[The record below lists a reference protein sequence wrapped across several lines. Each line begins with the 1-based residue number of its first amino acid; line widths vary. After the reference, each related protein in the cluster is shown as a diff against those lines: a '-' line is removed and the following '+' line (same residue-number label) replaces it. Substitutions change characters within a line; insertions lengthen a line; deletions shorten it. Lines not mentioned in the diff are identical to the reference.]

1 MPEFFQY
8 KKSILV
14 KSVLFFTLLIILS
27 LSVIGFLINDKATNT
42 VRLYNQDK
50 LNHSSNIIKNQF
62 YSMLIEVENDI
73 SLIAK
78 NINSTY
84 TSNEKDWYN
93 TSQLELLFTTFLTE
107 KPNYFQI
114 RLLDVKKGGSEV
126 IKFIKKENL
135 IYKVP
140 FSELQLKGDKA
151 YYKKALQTEEDY
163 YFSEITLNEEFGE
176 VSEPYTP
183 TLRAIGKLYDLQND
197 VSYLIII
204 NVNLSNFY
212 KEISQ
217 LNESEIKNVMV
228 SDLGEYKFH
237 EMIENCFSKQTVSEK
252 YFHSDYKVSH
262 KMISQANNTVNFV
275 DDINGNS
282 HILKITPLFYS
293 SNLNKL
299 YLITIASEESIF
311 ANINNIN
318 NYSLSL
324 IAFICLILLLSIF
337 FYTYYFIKKINRI
350 TKEINDYNT
359 LNTQDSY
366 LNQIKYRGDEIGVLA
381 SSFLRMKNDIDAN
394 VSKLESSLLREQK
407 AVKEKNEFLQN
418 MSHELRTPLNAILGL
433 ISLLHKNNPTA
444 KQKPIINALERS
456 GKNLNGLMHDILDEQ
471 QILQGKITLNPIKTD
486 IVLLLKTIVSNY
498 KFEAIK
504 RGLELNL
511 YVEGDIEGKNFLIDP
526 LRFEQVLT
534 NLLINAIKYTSEGQ
548 IVIKVLLESSNL
560 SLSVSDT
567 GSGISSKHLEKIK
580 ERFFRIPSKEN
591 SKEKGFGLGL
601 SIVKKIIDLF
611 GGTLEVQSIPNKG
624 SIFSFKIPVT
634 IVAPDAKNEQIRSH
648 IYPSKLHSLKI
659 LHIEDDESS
668 KVMMKSFLEEYN
680 VEIVQC
686 KSIAEAE
693 EALKNDRFHLILTDL
708 MLDSFN
714 IITYVTSEL
723 IKENIPIIIFSALEC
738 KNISNNNIIYIKKPA
753 DLDLVLDTIIITAFK
768 THYDVPNLERVYD
781 LYDYNTEKIENYLQ
795 ILYREF
801 SIYLQRIEKVTIE
814 KSSTEWQAIKH
825 KIINHINTLNL
836 SRTKKVFDKDITT
849 ISSDELEFLKN
860 NILFIQCFLRNVINS
875 KD

>member
-27 LSVIGFLINDKATNT
+27 LSIIGFLINDKATNT

-228 SDLGEYKFH
+228 SDVGEYKFH

-504 RGLELNL
+504 KGLELNL

-738 KNISNNNIIYIKKPA
+738 NNISNNNIIYIKKPA